1 MVGSGSELGINFYMN
16 PDGSGFAT
24 LLSTLPTELNGT
36 YFSPLATELLM
47 IRRSEGAGRRR
58 RRTDGGADQPSHR
71 TMLLPGNVHTT
82 VLNTVLLPH
91 DLPHKKVKFFVKK
104 KAILPDSR
112 LYITVG
118 HCFGAA

>member
-1 MVGSGSELGINFYMN
+1 
-16 PDGSGFAT
+16 
-24 LLSTLPTELNGT
+24 
-36 YFSPLATELLM
+36 M

-91 DLPHKKVKFFVKK
+91 DLPHKKVKIFVKK
-104 KAILPDSR
+104 KDILPDSR

>member
-1 MVGSGSELGINFYMN
+1 
-16 PDGSGFAT
+16 
-24 LLSTLPTELNGT
+24 
-36 YFSPLATELLM
+36 M

-58 RRTDGGADQPSHR
+58 RRTDGGADQPNHR
-71 TMLLPGNVHTT
+71 TMFLPGNVPLQCTEHCT
-82 VLNTVLLPH
+82 VGTLYRCPLPH
-91 DLPHKKVKFFVKK
+91 DLPRKKVNICVKK

>member
-1 MVGSGSELGINFYMN
+1 MN

-47 IRRSEGAGRRR
+47 IRRSEGAGMRR

-91 DLPHKKVKFFVKK
+91 DLPHKKVNIFV
-104 KAILPDSR
+104 
-112 LYITVG
+112 
-118 HCFGAA
+118 